1 MDPITQ
7 QQALAAAG
15 AAAGPAGPGLYV
27 DEVFSTYLWEGTGST
42 TTITNGI
49 DLSGEGGLVWFKSRD
64 SSDNSG
70 AGSPPGYG
78 HGLFDTERGKTKVI
92 QSSTTA
98 AEMTFPN
105 AVSAFNSNGFSLG
118 DVSYNYSNQDFVAWT
133 FRKAPGF
140 FDVVTYT
147 GNGSIFAPIQ
157 NVAHSLGSEPGFI
170 MVKATS
176 GTGNWICYHRSLT
189 QNNSIV
195 LNSTDAEQGYQ
206 RVYIQN
212 NSTTHFSVRDAT
224 SGPGSANKN
233 GVSYVAYLFAHD
245 DQSFGTDSDEAIIKC
260 GSYTGNASTNG
271 PTVDLGFE
279 PQWIMIKNADTSAD
293 WVMHDSMRG
302 IAFGGN
308 DGRLMANENDAE
320 GSAAFLEITPTGF
333 KIVASGVQY
342 NGSNDNMTYV
352 AIRRPHKPPTAGTD
366 VLDIVSGSN
375 SNPNL
380 FSISLLYADTVWNKK
395 TSGSGSW
402 MVTSRLTGTKY
413 FNFDRVNAAST
424 GTAAEVQYDYNYKV
438 NPYYWSSGT
447 QINYILRRF
456 PGVLDVVGYTGDG
469 TDNREIGHNLGSAA
483 EFIAVKATSTTGNWI
498 CWHKGLTQGYSIVLN
513 STAAQDGYSRVNNH
527 SNSTTHFRVRP
538 FTSGPGS
545 ANTSGVSYVAYL
557 FASLD
562 EISKVGTYSGS
573 GNDVNVDCGFTSG
586 ARFVLIKR
594 LDSTGDWYAW
604 DTERGIVSGND
615 DYILFND
622 DAAEVT
628 STDYIDPLNA
638 GFTVTSSAP
647 AALNASGG
655 SYLFL
660 AIA

>member
-27 DEVFSTYLWEGTGST
+27 DEVFSTYLITGTGSAQ
-42 TTITNGI
+42 TINVGI
-49 DLSGEGGLVWFKSRD
+49 DFSGEGGLVWFKNRD
-64 SSDNSG
+64 TADSG
-70 AGSPPGYG
+70 RLVDS
-78 HGLFDTERGKTKVI
+78 ERGGPAKTLSPDNTTGEASYGTNVFGGFT
-92 QSSTTA
+92 STGYITGDA
-98 AEMTFPN
+98 GMSGGTGED
-105 AVSAFNSNGFSLG
+105 AVYWG
-118 DVSYNYSNQDFVAWT
+118 

-206 RVYIQN
+206 RVYIQL
-212 NSTTHFSVRDAT
+212 NSTTHFTVRDQT
-224 SGPGSANKN
+224 TGPGSANKN

-245 DQSFGTDSDEAIIKC
+245 DQSFGTNSNEAIIKC

-308 DGRLMANENDAE
+308 DARLMANENGAE
-320 GSAAFLEITPTGF
+320 TSGDPFLEITPTGF
-333 KIVASGVQY
+333 KVVASGVQY

-366 VLDIVSGSN
+366 VLDIVSGTN
-375 SNPNL
+375 SNPYL

-402 MVTSRLTGTKY
+402 MVTSRLTGMQY
-413 FNFDRVNAAST
+413 FNFDTVNARSYGSASN
-424 GTAAEVQYDYNYKV
+424 VQYDYNYKV
-438 NPYYWSSGT
+438 NPYFWSSGT

-469 TDNREIGHNLGSAA
+469 TDNREISHNLGSAA
-483 EFIAVKATSTTGNWI
+483 EFIVVKATSTTGNWI

>member
-27 DEVFSTYLWEGTGST
+27 DEVFSTYLITGTGSAQ
-42 TTITNGI
+42 TINVGI
-49 DLSGEGGLVWFKSRD
+49 DFSGEGGLVWFKNRD
-64 SSDNSG
+64 TADSG
-70 AGSPPGYG
+70 RLVDS
-78 HGLFDTERGKTKVI
+78 ERGGPAKTLSPDNTTGEASYGTNVFGGFT
-92 QSSTTA
+92 STGYITGDA
-98 AEMTFPN
+98 GMSGGTGED
-105 AVSAFNSNGFSLG
+105 AVYWG
-118 DVSYNYSNQDFVAWT
+118 

-206 RVYIQN
+206 RVYIQL
-212 NSTTHFSVRDAT
+212 NSTTHFTVRDQT
-224 SGPGSANKN
+224 TGPGSANKN

-308 DGRLMANENDAE
+308 DARLMANENGAE
-320 GSAAFLEITPTGF
+320 TSGDPFLEITPTGF
-333 KIVASGVQY
+333 KVVASGVQY

-366 VLDIVSGSN
+366 VLDIVSGTN
-375 SNPNL
+375 SNPYL

-402 MVTSRLTGTKY
+402 MVTSRLTGMQY
-413 FNFDRVNAAST
+413 FNFDTVNARSYGSASN
-424 GTAAEVQYDYNYKV
+424 VQYDYNYKV
-438 NPYYWSSGT
+438 NPYFWSSGT

-469 TDNREIGHNLGSAA
+469 TDNREISHNLGSAA
-483 EFIAVKATSTTGNWI
+483 EFIVVKATSTTGNWI